1 MSNWP
6 ADVDPESGFRMPKP
20 RREDL
25 DEAGRRT
32 YDRIMAPGASLAGLH
47 GPSGIHLYS
56 AAAEHLNALNWSL
69 RYETGLSARVREIA
83 ILATAREM
91 DSQFE
96 WSAHEAVALKEG
108 VEPALVEAIRL
119 RRPVSGFAEQDV
131 VIVELCREMLGERK
145 VKADTFARAKAVF
158 GGRQLVEI
166 AILIT
171 NYMGTAALLCA
182 FDMQL
187 HPGKEP
193 RLPPR

>member
-1 MSNWP
+1 MPNWP
-6 ADVDPESGFRMPKP
+6 SDVDPESGFRLPRP

-25 DEAGRRT
+25 DEAGRRA

-56 AAAEHLNALNWSL
+56 KTAEHLTALNWSL
-69 RYETGLSARVREIA
+69 RYETGLSGRVREIA

-108 VEPALVEAIRL
+108 VDAALVEAIRL
-119 RRPVSGFAEQDV
+119 RQPVSAFAEQDAL
-131 VIVELCREMLGERK
+131 IVELCREMLGDRK
-145 VKADTFARAKAVF
+145 VRSTTFARAKAAF
-158 GGRQLVEI
+158 GEQKLVEI

-193 RLPPR
+193 RLP

>member
-1 MSNWP
+1 MSKWP
-6 ADVDPESGFRMPKP
+6 SDVDPQPGSPLPQP

-56 AAAEHLNALNWSL
+56 SAAEHLTALNWSL
-69 RYETGLSARVREIA
+69 RYETGLSGRVREIA

-108 VEPALVEAIRL
+108 IEPALVEAIRL
-119 RRPVSGFAEQDV
+119 RRSVTGFVEHDA
-131 VIVELCREMLGERK
+131 VIVELCREMLHERK
-145 VKADTFARAKAVF
+145 V
-158 GGRQLVEI
+158 
-166 AILIT
+166 
-171 NYMGTAALLCA
+171 
-182 FDMQL
+182 
-187 HPGKEP
+187 
-193 RLPPR
+193 